1 MSKGGTGE
9 LREDGEAR
17 GVVRKM
23 NWIAP
28 QAYTGGNILD
38 NRQGKLSGTSPQ
50 YVGVKRQTI
59 WERIKAISA
68 EGPCLGASA
77 SPHFH

>member
-1 MSKGGTGE
+1 MSKGETGE
-9 LREDGEAR
+9 LREDGEAK

-28 QAYTGGNILD
+28 QAYTGGNILN

-50 YVGVKRQTI
+50 YVGVKRQSGR
-59 WERIKAISA
+59 ELKQSA
-68 EGPCLGASA
+68 LKDLVWGASA